1 MFARGKTVRLGFVWS
16 TSYSGSKISD
26 LPVNERSETGTTT
39 WKREGTEKRKKI
51 NALIK
56 VIYIFKSV

>member
-1 MFARGKTVRLGFVWS
+1 MFARGKTVWLSFVWS
-16 TSYSGSKISD
+16 TSYSSSKISD
-26 LPVNERSETGTTT
+26 LPVNESSGTETTT

-56 VIYIFKSV
+56 VIYIFKSE